1 MIIVKNCYN
10 FRNSINT
17 TNVFSSGGLNPE
29 NILGLLKNFNPFG
42 IDIAS
47 GVETE
52 EKKDPEKIKKI
63 VKLSK
68 ENS

>member
-1 MIIVKNCYN
+1 M
-10 FRNSINT
+10 
-17 TNVFSSGGLNPE
+17 NPE

-52 EKKDPEKIKKI
+52 GKKDPEKIKRI

>member
-1 MIIVKNCYN
+1 MYSNNKNKTI
-10 FRNSINT
+10 SLI
-17 TNVFSSGGLNPE
+17 

-52 EKKDPEKIKKI
+52 GKKDPEKIKRI